1 MITDVLDRKAPSTA
15 TPAKLAIADG
25 DIHPT
30 IRGIDDL
37 APFLEKRWLEHI
49 KSYGLR
55 PRHGFQKG
63 PAYPKGQPGAHRVD
77 AWPKNGG
84 SPGSDLA
91 MMRTQLLDACNIE
104 FGVLNTINPNAGSL
118 QNVDLGNALARA
130 LNDWQ
135 IAEWTSKEPRL
146 KGSIV
151 VDYEDGQAAAAE
163 IERHAGDPNFV
174 QVLLMSRTSEPLG
187 QRRYAPIFAA
197 AERTGRPVAIHAF
210 GYGGFPIT
218 GSGWPS
224 FYVEEV
230 SGHAQNCQS
239 QLVSLVLEGV
249 FEKYPQLKLVMVE
262 SGFAWAP
269 SLCWRLDK
277 HWAKQRS
284 EMPHLKRA
292 PSEYIKSQVWFTT
305 QPMEEPERR
314 KHLNDIIDWIGWDHL
329 MFATDYPHWDFDDPA
344 EALPIR
350 IDETQRRLLFRENA
364 RAVYGV

>member
-1 MITDVLDRKAPSTA
+1 MNTDVIERKARSTA
-15 TPAKLAIADG
+15 ADTRLGIADG

-30 IRGIDDL
+30 VRSVKDL
-37 APFLEKRWLEHI
+37 APFMEARWLEHI
-49 KSYGLR
+49 ETYGLR

-77 AWPKNGG
+77 AWPKDG
-84 SPGSDLA
+84 STPGSDLA
-91 MMRTQLLDACNIE
+91 LMRSQLLDPCNIE

-118 QNVDLGNALARA
+118 QNLELGTALAQA

-135 IAEWTSKEPRL
+135 IAQWTSRESRL

-151 VDYEDGQAAAAE
+151 VAYEDGPAAAAE
-163 IERHAGDPNFV
+163 IERHAGDANFV
-174 QVLLMSRTSEPLG
+174 QVLLMSRASEPLG
-187 QRRYAPIFAA
+187 QRRYWPIFAA
-197 AERTGRPVAIHAF
+197 AERTGRPVGIHAF

-224 FYVEEV
+224 FYIEEV

-239 QLVSLVLEGV
+239 VLTSLVFEGV
-249 FEKYPQLKLVMVE
+249 FERFPKLKVVLVE
-262 SGFAWAP
+262 SGFGWVP

-277 HWAKQRS
+277 LWAKQRS
-284 EMPHLKRA
+284 ELPHLKRL
-292 PSEYIKSQVWFTT
+292 PSETVKSQVWFTT

-314 KHLNDIIDWIGWDHL
+314 KHLTDIIDWIGWDRL
-329 MFATDYPHWDFDDPA
+329 MFATDYPHWDFDNPA

-350 IDETQRRLLFRENA
+350 ISEAQRRQLFRDNA
-364 RAVYGV
+364 RTVYGA